1 MSGREKERRLKPQG
15 MTANFKQFWHLWG
28 LAGKVPVLWMKN
40 LMCDWECGTL
50 VTDALFSIPVKMG
63 PIGCLENMSLG
74 TNREP
79 AVVYSLT
86 IKTPRKFY
94 LMSNALQIMLQPV
107 WAANPCKLRKLDVFL
122 GFLFLAGLEP
132 NTMMQNR
139 EHLCLC
145 SHIAS
150 ATPLPPMLS
159 QLWKNC
165 LEHKT

>member
-1 MSGREKERRLKPQG
+1 

-86 IKTPRKFY
+86 IKTPESFISCQMLCRSCCNQY
-94 LMSNALQIMLQPV
+94 ELQIHANWENWMFSWDSCSWLV
-107 WAANPCKLRKLDVFL
+107 WSQIQWCRTGSISACALTLHLPHHFLPCSASSEK
-122 GFLFLAGLEP
+122 
-132 NTMMQNR
+132 
-139 EHLCLC
+139 
-145 SHIAS
+145 IAS
-150 ATPLPPMLS
+150 NTKP
-159 QLWKNC
+159 KV
-165 LEHKT
+165 KIKGRGI